1 MAFVEGEDELDSEE
15 EAAVEEARL
24 ALGFRSGV
32 DKNKLYA
39 EVLAP
44 VTPDFSGVRWVHA
57 CAVAMV
63 AMPLFHTMVAGA
75 PVRGTAPS
83 PQHTHT
89 PPSPPFPPPPPPQAN
104 FL

>member
-1 MAFVEGEDELDSEE
+1 VAFVEGEDELDSEE

-44 VTPDFSGVRWVHA
+44 VTPDFSGVR
-57 CAVAMV
+57 
-63 AMPLFHTMVAGA
+63 
-75 PVRGTAPS
+75 
-83 PQHTHT
+83 
-89 PPSPPFPPPPPPQAN
+89 
-104 FL
+104 